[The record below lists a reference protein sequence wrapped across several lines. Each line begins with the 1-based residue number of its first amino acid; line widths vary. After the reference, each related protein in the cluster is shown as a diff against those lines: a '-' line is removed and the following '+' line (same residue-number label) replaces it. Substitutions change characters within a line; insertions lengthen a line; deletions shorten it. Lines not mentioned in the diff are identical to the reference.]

1 VPKLKTKKSISR
13 RMKLTKTGKVKRR
26 HQMVG
31 HFRCA
36 KSPKRRRVLGQ
47 PALVEGKMAKT
58 YRQLMRV

>member
-1 VPKLKTKKSISR
+1 
-13 RMKLTKTGKVKRR
+13 MKLTKTGKVKRR

>member
-36 KSPKRRRVLGQ
+36 KSPKRRRKLRQ
-47 PALVEGKMAKT
+47 SALVAGKMART
-58 YRQLMRV
+58 FRQLMRV